1 MRTSRPATTMRPARV
16 LRFAAVLLLA
26 AALVC
31 TPGIAQALFTVTAKG
46 QVTASTLALSQPVGA
61 SITIT
66 CGTGRK
72 LSATVNSY
80 GTVPGATSIEF
91 VMVPPTGPETLV
103 TGATYDLHPAARGTW
118 TAQVRGV
125 RTFNGNNTWVGA
137 PSPAQ
142 TVIC

>member
-1 MRTSRPATTMRPARV
+1 MRTSRRTATMRPARV
-16 LRFAAVLLLA
+16 LRFVAVPALA

-46 QVTASTLALSQPVGA
+46 TVSASTLALAQPVGS

-66 CGTGRK
+66 CDSGRK

-80 GTVPGATSIEF
+80 GTVPGATIIEL
-91 VMVPPTGPETLV
+91 VVLPPSGPEIPV
-103 TGATYDLHPAARGTW
+103 SGPTYQLHPAARGIW

-137 PSPAQ
+137 PSPEQ
-142 TVIC
+142 TATC

>member
-1 MRTSRPATTMRPARV
+1 MRTSRRTATRPTRGP
-16 LRFAAVLLLA
+16 RFAAVLLLA

-31 TPGIAQALFTVTAKG
+31 TPGIAQALFTVTANG
-46 QVTASTLALSQPVGA
+46 QVTASTLALAQPVGA

-66 CGTGRK
+66 CSTGRK

-80 GTVPGATSIEF
+80 GTVSGATSIEF
-91 VMVPPTGPETLV
+91 VMVPPTGPEIPV
-103 TGATYDLHPAARGTW
+103 TDPTYDLHPAARGTW

-125 RTFNGNNTWVGA
+125 RTFNGDNKWVGA

-142 TVIC
+142 TATC